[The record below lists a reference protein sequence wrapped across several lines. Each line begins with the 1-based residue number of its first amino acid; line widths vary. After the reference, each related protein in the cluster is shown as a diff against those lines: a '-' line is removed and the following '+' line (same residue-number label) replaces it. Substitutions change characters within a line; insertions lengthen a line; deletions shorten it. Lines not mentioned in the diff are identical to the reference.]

1 MKIGIIGGTFDP
13 IHYAHLLLAESAR
26 ETLGLDRVI
35 FIPAAIPPHKQT
47 RRITDGRLRAA
58 MIRAAVAGIPE
69 YDVSTFEIDS
79 GGVSYTVETL
89 RYLRGRFPGDRLILI
104 VGSDTL
110 CDIPNW
116 YKPRE
121 ICRLASIAAARRPD
135 SAPVDYSPL
144 APLTSPARLARMS
157 KMVVPMPLFEISS
170 TEIRRRV
177 AAGGSVRFLTPEKV
191 VRLIRKHGL
200 YLSDG
205 DCRRKGV

>member
-1 MKIGIIGGTFDP
+1 MKIGILGGTFDP
-13 IHYAHLLLAESAR
+13 IHYAHLLLAETAR

-35 FIPAAIPPHKQT
+35 FIPAAVPPHKQS
-47 RRITDGRLRAA
+47 RKITDGRLRAA
-58 MIRAAVAGIPE
+58 MIRAAIAGYPE
-69 YDVSTFEIDS
+69 YDVSTFELDS

-89 RYLRGRFPGDRLILI
+89 RHLRASFPGDRLFLI

-121 ICRLASIAAARRPD
+121 VCRLASIAAAERHGG
-135 SAPVDYSPL
+135 APADYAPL
-144 APLTSPARLARMS
+144 APLVSPPRLARLS
-157 KMVVPMPLFEISS
+157 RLVVPMPLLDISS

-177 AAGGSVRFLTPEKV
+177 ARGESIRFLTPEKV

-200 YLSDG
+200 YLA
-205 DCRRKGV
+205 

>member
-1 MKIGIIGGTFDP
+1 MKIGILGGTFDP

-35 FIPAAIPPHKQT
+35 FIPAAVPPHKQS
-47 RRITDGRLRAA
+47 RKITDGRIRAA
-58 MIRAAVAGIPE
+58 MIRAAVAGYPE
-69 YDVSTFEIDS
+69 YGISTFELDS

-89 RYLRGRFPGDRLILI
+89 RHLRMSFPGDRLFLI

-121 ICRLASIAAARRPD
+121 VCRLASIAAAERPG
-135 SAPVDYSPL
+135 SAPADYAPL
-144 APLTSPARLARMS
+144 APIVSPARLARFS
-157 KMVVPMPLFEISS
+157 KLLVPMPLMEISS
-170 TEIRRRV
+170 SEVRRRV
-177 AAGGSVRFLTPEKV
+177 ARGGSIRFLTPEKV

-200 YLSDG
+200 YLE
-205 DCRRKGV
+205 